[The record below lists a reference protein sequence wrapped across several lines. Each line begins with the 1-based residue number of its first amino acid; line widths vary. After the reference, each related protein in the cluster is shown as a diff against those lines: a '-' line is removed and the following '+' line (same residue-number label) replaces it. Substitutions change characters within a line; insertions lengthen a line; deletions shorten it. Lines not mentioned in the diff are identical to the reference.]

1 MSETETET
9 SAFPE
14 RRFEGRKIIYTD
26 YEEVTDDN
34 IREVLD
40 NSLSSHRLIAME
52 CNYLYRYYK
61 GIQPI
66 LGKVKSVRPE
76 INNKVVRNHA
86 QEIVNFKTGY
96 LLNQDIEYV
105 SKGGINAD
113 DITILNDYMQA
124 EAKSSQ
130 DQRLVQD
137 FEITGIGY
145 RGIFP
150 KKEDAIKGLSLDDDE
165 SPFDLYVLSPVNTF
179 VVRTTAMG
187 NDVVMAVNFVKRE
200 DGRYIYTCYTPTT
213 IYTVDGVNIESE
225 PNPIGDIPIIEYQ
238 LNEARM
244 GAFEPVLSMLD
255 AINRAESDRI
265 DALDQTVQ
273 SLLLFHNVDI
283 DEETFHKLRE
293 EGAVAYKDMSESM
306 KGEVKYLKPE
316 IDDDSSQTLV
326 DNLYDAMLKIV
337 GLPQRSGGGASTS
350 DTGSAVVLRDG
361 FYQAEVC
368 ARSTELSFK
377 ISERNLIRNA
387 LEICHW
393 RANTLTSLRPSDVDV
408 QFTRRNYENLQVK
421 AQVLTTML
429 TCSDKSGN
437 RMIDPSIAFESCGWF
452 SDPDRKAKISQEFYD
467 KQKKEADEK
476 AKEIALGNFVNN
488 GKAGQ
493 AKADQQAENGNQK
506 DATNATKES
515 DQQPPKP
522 DK

>member
-1 MSETETET
+1 MDENETI
-9 SAFPE
+9 PE
-14 RRFEGRKIIYTD
+14 RKMDGRRIIFSD
-26 YEEVTDDN
+26 YDEVTDDN

-40 NSLSSHRLIAME
+40 NALSVHRLNAMD
-52 CNYLYRYYK
+52 CSYLYRYYK

-66 LGKVKSVRPE
+66 LNKKKVVRPE

-113 DITILNDYMQA
+113 DITILNDYMQS

-150 KKEDAIKGLSLDDDE
+150 KAESPTNGLMLEDDE
-165 SPFDLYVLSPVNTF
+165 APFDLFVLSPLNTF
-179 VVRTTAMG
+179 VVRTRGMG
-187 NDVVMAVNFVKRE
+187 NDVIMACNYVKRE
-200 DGRYIYTCYTPTT
+200 DGQYVYTCYTPTT
-213 IYTVDGVNIESE
+213 IYTVIGVDMITE

-238 LNEARM
+238 LNESRM
-244 GAFEPVLSMLD
+244 GAFEPVLAMLD
-255 AINRAESDRI
+255 AINQVESDRL
-265 DALDQTVQ
+265 DALDQSVQ

-283 DEETFHKLRE
+283 DEETYTKLRE
-293 EGAVAYKDMSESM
+293 DGALVYKDASDTL
-306 KGEVKYLKPE
+306 KGS
-316 IDDDSSQTLV
+316 IDYIDPKVDQSASQNLV

-337 GLPQRSGGGASTS
+337 GLPQRSGGGGSTS

-387 LEICHW
+387 LEICRFRGGKLTDL
-393 RANTLTSLRPSDVDV
+393 RANDVEV

-429 TCSDKSGN
+429 TCADKSGN

-452 SDPDRKAKISQEFYD
+452 SDPDRKAKISQDFYE
-467 KQKKEADEK
+467 KNKKEADEK
-476 AKEIALGNFVNN
+476 AKEIALGQFVNN
-488 GKAGQ
+488 GKGGATPTP
-493 AKADQQAENGNQK
+493 KAQG
-506 DATNATKES
+506 ES
-515 DQQPPKP
+515 DDQEEKKAPAGKGQPEVPKP